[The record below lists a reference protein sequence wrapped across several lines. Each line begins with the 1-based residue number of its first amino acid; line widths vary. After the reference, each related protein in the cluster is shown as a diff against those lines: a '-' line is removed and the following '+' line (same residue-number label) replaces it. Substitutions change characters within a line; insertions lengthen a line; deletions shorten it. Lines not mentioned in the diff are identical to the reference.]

1 VEGAVRL
8 QQASVAVAWSSYAP
22 RIACAAGSPSVPANS
37 FAQPEGSLALRTIA
51 LRCIELKVLSPLYR
65 HLQILKSPPN
75 PPTMSNKNNTAVQL
89 SVIQSTTMVALTQ
102 TVSQVGVVS
111 NGKIKSADISSTN
124 KVGKK
129 GKVVS
134 TTTVSLKF

>member
-1 VEGAVRL
+1 
-8 QQASVAVAWSSYAP
+8 
-22 RIACAAGSPSVPANS
+22 
-37 FAQPEGSLALRTIA
+37 
-51 LRCIELKVLSPLYR
+51 
-65 HLQILKSPPN
+65 
-75 PPTMSNKNNTAVQL
+75 MSNKNNTAVQL
-89 SVIQSTTMVALTQ
+89 SVVQSTTVVALAQ

-129 GKVVS
+129 GNVVS

>member
-1 VEGAVRL
+1 MRL
-8 QQASVAVAWSSYAP
+8 QQASEAVAWSSYAP
-22 RIACAAGSPSVPANS
+22 RIACAASSPSVPANS
-37 FAQPEGSLALRTIA
+37 FAQPEGSIALRAIA
-51 LRCIELKVLSPLYR
+51 LRCIESAESLILPVTN
-65 HLQILKSPPN
+65 LKSPPK

-89 SVIQSTTMVALTQ
+89 SVIQSTAVVALAQ
-102 TVSQVGVVS
+102 TVATAGVVS

-129 GKVVS
+129 GNVVS

>member
-1 VEGAVRL
+1 
-8 QQASVAVAWSSYAP
+8 
-22 RIACAAGSPSVPANS
+22 
-37 FAQPEGSLALRTIA
+37 
-51 LRCIELKVLSPLYR
+51 
-65 HLQILKSPPN
+65 
-75 PPTMSNKNNTAVQL
+75 MSNQNNTAVQL
-89 SVIQSTTMVALTQ
+89 SVIQSTTIVALTQ